1 MPTQQKGSKQWTI
14 LGFAVMGLTLATTVL
29 AFYLPIILNN
39 LTASRVAIGFAGGIE
54 GFAALAIPLL
64 VGPASDRTWT
74 RFGRRLPYM
83 LAATPLI
90 FIGLLAIAVLNSYW
104 LIIAAV
110 GIFFIGY
117 YVYYTAYQALYP
129 DTLPKDQYGR
139 AWAYQS
145 LFQGLAVGLALLG
158 GGALLNVSL
167 GAPFLISAF
176 FFVLIALASYFL
188 ISEDRLHSHPIDA
201 SLKKALPN
209 FITRIREDRNLR
221 LFLPAHFFWEFTLAA
236 VRAFVI
242 LYLLRGLGVTL
253 GQLLPILAVIIF
265 CYLIAA
271 FISGQIIDK
280 HDPRR
285 YTSLM
290 ILLYAA
296 CLFVLGVSTDLNV
309 LQGILPFGMFA
320 GAALLMLAYP
330 ILLRITPE
338 NRRGEYTGYYQFN
351 RGLALIFG
359 SVITGAAIDVFG
371 DYFPSTN
378 GYAVLWL
385 TCGLAA
391 VLSLPFYLLLTK
403 RNAA

>member
-1 MPTQQKGSKQWTI
+1 MLARQNGSRQWTV

-39 LTASRVAIGFAGGIE
+39 LTASKVAIGFAGSIE

-90 FIGLLAIAVLNSYW
+90 FIGLLAISILNSYW

-110 GIFFIGY
+110 GIFFTGY

-129 DTLPKDQYGR
+129 DTLPKNEYGR

-158 GGALLNVSL
+158 GGALLNISL

-201 SLKKALPN
+201 SLKKAVPN

-296 CLFVLGVSTDLNV
+296 CLFVLGISTDLNV

-330 ILLRITPE
+330 ILLRITPA

-359 SVITGAAIDVFG
+359 SVLTGAAIDLFG
-371 DYFPSTN
+371 DYFPATS

-385 TCGLAA
+385 TCGVAA
-391 VLSLPFYLLLTK
+391 TLSLPFYLLLT
-403 RNAA
+403 RRDAA